1 MNTVP
6 WPFFEHACVINL
18 DARVDRWNA
27 MQATL
32 SHFNISGIRRFSA
45 IRPSDSV
52 VQSEAVRLLYAFLQR
67 IDGDTPQLAEKVRGT
82 WGCLQSHLAV
92 IRMARDA
99 TWPHVLIL
107 EDDSDFESFAL
118 PVLRQVTDQLQSQEW
133 DLLYLGGSFKKGG
146 QKSRFSDNLLA
157 VTRVRLAH
165 AYVVNSRIY
174 DRILNEAESSG
185 MPIDWY
191 YSEVLQPQ
199 VKTFIVVPTLINQR
213 MHDMS
218 DIEGVMRKPKL
229 KFRKMFSR
237 AWNRM
242 RFWRRS
248 P

>member
-1 MNTVP
+1 M
-6 WPFFEHACVINL
+6 
-18 DARVDRWNA
+18 
-27 MQATL
+27 
-32 SHFNISGIRRFSA
+32 
-45 IRPSDSV
+45 
-52 VQSEAVRLLYAFLQR
+52 
-67 IDGDTPQLAEKVRGT
+67 
-82 WGCLQSHLAV
+82 
-92 IRMARDA
+92 
-99 TWPHVLIL
+99 
-107 EDDSDFESFAL
+107 
-118 PVLRQVTDQLQSQEW
+118 
-133 DLLYLGGSFKKGG
+133 
-146 QKSRFSDNLLA
+146 
-157 VTRVRLAH
+157 
-165 AYVVNSRIY
+165 
-174 DRILNEAESSG
+174 NEAESSG